1 MDENLPLLSVY
12 LVSVRCNTLIF
23 IGTAVFCQLFG
34 LAPNYTLAIIF
45 RTCWG
50 LMNSM
55 LGVVKTYIAEMCNAH
70 TVAKGFTVMSSAG
83 GLAR

>member
-1 MDENLPLLSVY
+1 M
-12 LVSVRCNTLIF
+12 
-23 IGTAVFCQLFG
+23 FCQLFG

-55 LGVVKTYIAEMCNAH
+55 LGVVKTYIAELCNVH
-70 TVAKGFTVMSSAG
+70 TLAKGFSIMSAAG
-83 GLAR
+83 GLARYYLLFLYVNGIELLVLL